1 MHVKQESVP
10 QCGYTNSGRQVVKGR
25 RAHHSNSCPGKAVEV
40 QAGGFEQCTVELQH
54 LHKTEPVCG
63 EHTELLEPSL
73 SVTGSVCCAQIFAKL
88 LNDRQPVHCTCK
100 L

>member
-1 MHVKQESVP
+1 
-10 QCGYTNSGRQVVKGR
+10 
-25 RAHHSNSCPGKAVEV
+25 
-40 QAGGFEQCTVELQH
+40 
-54 LHKTEPVCG
+54 
-63 EHTELLEPSL
+63 LLEPSL